1 MADQQNG
8 TVTPAEIEAP
18 ADPDAQETAPSGDPL
33 AVPQQERDELYE
45 RLLRTTAE
53 FDNYRKRVERERR
66 DVQER
71 AAAGLLEELL
81 PIVDDLER
89 ALQVEAGAEAEA
101 YRKGVEIILKQLQ
114 DLLARR
120 GVTPIDALGTTF
132 DPHVHQAVSY
142 EPHAGS
148 AEGEVIEELR
158 RGYRLGDRLLRPSMV
173 KVAQA

>member
-8 TVTPAEIEAP
+8 AVTPAELEAP
-18 ADPDAQETAPSGDPL
+18 DSAAPDPASSADAASAL
-33 AVPQQERDELYE
+33 QQERDELYE

-53 FDNYRKRVERERR
+53 FDNYRKRMERERR

-89 ALQVEAGAEAEA
+89 ALQAEAGAEAEP
-101 YRKGVEIILKQLQ
+101 YRKGVEIIHKQLQ

-132 DPHVHQAVSY
+132 DPHLHQAVTY
-142 EPHAGS
+142 EPHPGS
-148 AEGEVIEELR
+148 AEGEIIEELR
-158 RGYRLGDRLLRPSMV
+158 RGYKLGDRLLRPSMV
-173 KVAQA
+173 KVARA

>member
-8 TVTPAEIEAP
+8 TVSPPELEAP
-18 ADPDAQETAPSGDPL
+18 ADPETHDAPAGNPESAL
-33 AVPQQERDELYE
+33 QQERDELYD
-45 RLLRTTAE
+45 RLLRATAE

-66 DVQER
+66 EIQER

-89 ALQVEAGAEAEA
+89 ALEVEAGAEAEP
-101 YRKGVEIILKQLQ
+101 YRRGVALIHKQLL

-120 GVTPIDALGTTF
+120 GVTAIDAVGTSF
-132 DPHVHQAVSY
+132 DPHVHEAVSY
-142 EPHAGS
+142 EPRPGS
-148 AEGEVIEELR
+148 AEGEVFEEVR

-173 KVAQA
+173 KVARA

>member
-8 TVTPAEIEAP
+8 TVSPAELEAP
-18 ADPDAQETAPSGDPL
+18 ADPETQDAPAGGPESAL
-33 AVPQQERDELYE
+33 QQERDELYD
-45 RLLRTTAE
+45 RLLRATAE

-66 DVQER
+66 EIQER

-89 ALQVEAGAEAEA
+89 ALEVEAGVEAEP
-101 YRKGVEIILKQLQ
+101 YRRGVALIHKQLL

-120 GVTPIDALGTTF
+120 GVTAIDAVGTAF
-132 DPHVHQAVSY
+132 DPHVHEAVSY
-142 EPHAGS
+142 EPRPGS
-148 AEGEVIEELR
+148 AEGEVFEEVR

-173 KVAQA
+173 KVARA

>member
-8 TVTPAEIEAP
+8 AVTPAELEAP
-18 ADPDAQETAPSGDPL
+18 ADPEAPDAAPPADALPAL
-33 AVPQQERDELYE
+33 QRERDELYE

-81 PIVDDLER
+81 PIIDDLER
-89 ALQVEAGAEAEA
+89 ALQAETGTEAGA
-101 YRKGVEIILKQLQ
+101 YRKGVEIIHKQLQ

-120 GVTPIDALGTTF
+120 GVTSIDALGAIF
-132 DPHVHQAVSY
+132 DPHVHQAVTY
-142 EPHAGS
+142 EPHPGH
-148 AEGEVIEELR
+148 AEGEIIEELR
-158 RGYRLGDRLLRPSMV
+158 RGYKLGDRLLRPSMV
-173 KVAQA
+173 KVAKA